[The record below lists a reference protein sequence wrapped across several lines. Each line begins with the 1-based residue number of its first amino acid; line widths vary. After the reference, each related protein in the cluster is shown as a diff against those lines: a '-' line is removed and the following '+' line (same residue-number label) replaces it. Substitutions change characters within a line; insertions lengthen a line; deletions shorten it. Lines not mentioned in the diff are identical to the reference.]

1 MPDYARRAQGK
12 RSKIPGADSHLG
24 MHSLIQDVQFS
35 LRLMRTHPLTTFLV
49 LAALTFGMSLN
60 VAIFS
65 VLNAVLLRPLPI
77 SEPDRLVWLRGK
89 NISTGTLL
97 ATSYPDFL
105 DWRAQSQSF
114 DGMAA
119 DRKSV
124 V

>member
-77 SEPDRLVWLRGK
+77 SEPDRLVWLRSV
-89 NISTGTLL
+89 NRATGPL

-105 DWRAQSQSF
+105 DWRSQSQSF
-114 DGMAA
+114 DALAA
-119 DRKSV
+119 MYFSSA
-124 V
+124 